1 MTDVTSR
8 LQLLTLHFP
17 KLRIVWSPGPYAT
30 GEIFAEL
37 KGRQP
42 FFFLASSFFYDLS
55 LYLQKGREQPDP
67 VKAASISSD
76 VYTEKNAEKYNPG
89 IHVRLFFPYYIIFKK
104 TNDTFLL
111 NRILSANFREYAQKI
126 FDGS

>member
-1 MTDVTSR
+1 
-8 LQLLTLHFP
+8 
-17 KLRIVWSPGPYAT
+17 
-30 GEIFAEL
+30 
-37 KGRQP
+37 
-42 FFFLASSFFYDLS
+42 

-89 IHVRLFFPYYIIFKK
+89 IHVRLVFLYYIIFKK